1 MSDKKDLDRE
11 IVSVLEAQKQTGGRR
26 KIYKEVSDQHKGEM
40 LAADLERKIAG
51 LRETIRRDRVSWD
64 DLGQVQS
71 RCLEYLQRCQ
81 EAKCLPTVGGLAVF
95 ALGYTRQRLNAYMRE
110 NPDTQTTQFLTQI
123 KDLLADTLETGALN
137 RNLDSVMAIFTMKND
152 HDRADKL
159 QVEPVIDSNPLGM
172 NPDQKALE
180 DRIMGSVVVD
190 DE

>member
-51 LRETIRRDRVSWD
+51 LRETIKRDRVAWN
-64 DLGQVQS
+64 DLEQVQS

-81 EAKCLPTVGGLAVF
+81 EAKCLPTVSGLSVF
-95 ALGYTRQRLNAYMRE
+95 ALGYSRQRLNAYMRE
-110 NPDTQTTQFLTQI
+110 NPDTPTTQFLMQI

>member
-1 MSDKKDLDRE
+1 MSDKKDLSRE
-11 IVSVLEAQKQTGGRR
+11 IVSVLEAQKQTSGRR

-40 LAADLERKIAG
+40 LAEDLERKIEG

-64 DLGQVQS
+64 DLEQVQD

-95 ALGYTRQRLNAYMRE
+95 GLGYTRQRLNSYMRE
-110 NPDTQTTQFLTQI
+110 HPDSDTTQFLMQI
-123 KDLLADTLETGALN
+123 KDLLADTLEVGALN

-152 HDRADKL
+152 HDRADRVQL
-159 QVEPVIDSNPLGM
+159 EPVVSEPLGAP
-172 NPDQKALE
+172 PDQKMLE

-190 DE
+190 D

>member
-51 LRETIRRDRVSWD
+51 LRETIQRDRVAWD
-64 DLGQVQS
+64 DLEQVQS

-81 EAKCLPTVGGLAVF
+81 EAKCLPTVGGLSVF
-95 ALGYTRQRLNAYMRE
+95 GLGYTRQRLNAYMRE
-110 NPDTQTTQFLTQI
+110 NPDTPTTQFLMQV

-159 QVEPVIDSNPLGM
+159 QVEPVIDSNPLGT

>member
-1 MSDKKDLDRE
+1 MPDKKDLHNE

-26 KIYKEVSDQHKGEM
+26 KIYKEVSDQHRGEL

-51 LRETIRRDRVSWD
+51 LRETIRRDRADWGN
-64 DLGQVQS
+64 LEQVQS

-81 EAKCLPTVGGLAVF
+81 EAKCLPTVGGLSVF

-110 NPDTQTTQFLTQI
+110 NPDTPTTQFLMQI

-152 HDRADKL
+152 HDRADRVQL
-159 QVEPVIDSNPLGM
+159 EPVVSEPLGTT
-172 NPDQKALE
+172 PDQRALE
-180 DRIMGSVVVD
+180 ERIMGSVVVD
-190 DE
+190 DD

>member
-26 KIYKEVSDQHKGEM
+26 KIYKEVSDQHKSEM
-40 LAADLERKIAG
+40 LADDLARKIAG
-51 LRETIRRDRVSWD
+51 LRETIKRDRVGWD
-64 DLGQVQS
+64 DLEQVQG

-95 ALGYTRQRLNAYMRE
+95 GLGYTRQRLNAYMRE
-110 NPDTQTTQFLTQI
+110 HPDSETTQFLMQV

-152 HDRADKL
+152 HDRADRVQL
-159 QVEPVIDSNPLGM
+159 EPVVSEPLGSV
-172 NPDQKALE
+172 PDQRALE
-180 DRIMGSVVVD
+180 ERISGSVVLD
-190 DE
+190 DD

>member
-1 MSDKKDLDRE
+1 MSDKKDLHNE

-51 LRETIRRDRVSWD
+51 LRETIRRDRVDWG
-64 DLGQVQS
+64 DLEQVQS
-71 RCLEYLQRCQ
+71 RCQ

-110 NPDTQTTQFLTQI
+110 NPDTPTTQFLMQT

-152 HDRADKL
+152 HDRADRL
-159 QVEPVIDSNPLGM
+159 QVEPIAPEPLGTA
-172 NPDQKALE
+172 PDQRALE
-180 DRIMGSVVVD
+180 ERIAGSVVVD
-190 DE
+190 DD